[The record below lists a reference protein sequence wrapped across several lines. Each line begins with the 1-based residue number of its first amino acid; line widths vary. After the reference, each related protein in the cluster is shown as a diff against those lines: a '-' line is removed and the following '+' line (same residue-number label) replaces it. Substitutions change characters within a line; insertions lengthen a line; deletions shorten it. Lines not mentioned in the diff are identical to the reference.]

1 MPMHHLYRSL
11 FTPIIIILLS
21 GSLFFLG
28 LYPDISTIFGG
39 IALFLIGM
47 EYLESGFKNF
57 SGSLLEKVLENF
69 TNTTPKAIGTGFL
82 TTAIL
87 QSSSLISVIIISFL
101 SAELISLTS
110 AVGVVFGSNIGTTA
124 TAWIVSIFGL
134 KVKIS
139 IYAMPM
145 LVVGILIPMFL
156 KASSWRGIASI
167 LIGLGIIF
175 LGIGYMKEGFETLK
189 EGIDLAQ
196 YAMAGYAGIFVYVLV
211 GTMATVVIQ
220 SSSAT
225 MAIIITALAAGQIDY
240 ANALALAI
248 GANLGTTVTA
258 ALASLKSNENGKR
271 LAVAHFIF
279 NGFTAIIAIAFIYQ
293 LTELVDHLAVMI
305 GIDSENYML
314 KLALFHTIFNVIGVL
329 SVSPFIGILVKFL
342 NTLFIPMGSKKG
354 KPKYL
359 DDSVLALPSTALSAM
374 VMETKHLYE
383 NAFEIIAR
391 GLNLKKKNIL
401 SSMDLDDVVRDL
413 YASSSIDID
422 DFYYYWIK
430 GLYGE
435 IIDFSTK
442 AQVNMSPEYIEELY
456 KLKLANR
463 DIVEAIKGTK
473 HLQKNL
479 LKYTSG
485 RNKYIK
491 EQYSD
496 IRKGLAELLRHI
508 NTIATTD
515 EEDVIMLLLSKA
527 KVHTEK
533 YDIITNG
540 TLDRLIR
547 KGLITKQ
554 MATSLMNDSDYAYQ
568 ISKNLI
574 AMAEIL
580 FIDMGS
586 DLKKLHD
593 VMRISDEEA
602 ESIVHQKDH
611 F

>member
-1 MPMHHLYRSL
+1 MLIHNLYKS
-11 FTPIIIILLS
+11 FFAPIIILLLL
-21 GSLFFLG
+21 GSLFLLG
-28 LYPDISTIFGG
+28 LYPDISTILGG

-47 EYLESGFKNF
+47 EYMESGFKAF
-57 SGSLLEKVLENF
+57 SGGLLEKVLGEF
-69 TNTTPKAIGTGFL
+69 TSSTPKAIGTGFF
-82 TTAIL
+82 TTAIV
-87 QSSSLISVIIISFL
+87 QSSSLISIILISFL

-110 AVGVVFGSNIGTTA
+110 AVGVVFGSNIGTTT
-124 TAWIVSIFGL
+124 TAWLISAFGL
-134 KVKIS
+134 KIKIS
-139 IYAMPM
+139 VYAMPM
-145 LVVGILIPMFL
+145 LIIGIFIPMLL
-156 KASSWRGIASI
+156 KESNWRGIASV

-211 GTMATVVIQ
+211 GAVATVVIQ

-225 MAIIITALAAGQIDY
+225 MAIIITALATGQIDY
-240 ANALALAI
+240 ANALALTI

-279 NGFTAIIAIAFIYQ
+279 NSVTGIIAILFIYQ
-293 LTELVDHLAVMI
+293 LADLVDYLAAFI
-305 GIDSENYML
+305 GIGSEDYTL

-329 SVSPFIGILVKFL
+329 AVSPFITILVRFL
-342 NTLFIPMGSKKG
+342 NTLFIPKGSNKG

-359 DDSVLALPSTALSAM
+359 DDAVLPLPSTALSAII
-374 VMETKHLYE
+374 METKHLYE
-383 NAFEIIAR
+383 NAFDIITH
-391 GLNLKKKNIL
+391 GLNLKKNNIL
-401 SSMDLDDVVRDL
+401 SSMDLDDVVKDL
-413 YASSSIDID
+413 YSSGPIDID
-422 DFYYYWIK
+422 NFYNYWIK
-430 GLYGE
+430 GLYGD

-442 AQVNMSPEYIEELY
+442 AQVNMPPEYIEELY

-479 LKYTSG
+479 LKYDSS
-485 RNKYIK
+485 RNEYIK
-491 EQYSD
+491 EQYDD
-496 IRKGLAELLRHI
+496 IRKGLAELLRSI

-527 KVHTEK
+527 KIHAER

-547 KGLITKQ
+547 KGLITNK
-554 MATSLMNDSDYAYQ
+554 MATSLMNDSDYAYR

-574 AMAEIL
+574 AMAEVL
-580 FIDMGS
+580 FINMGS
-586 DLKKLHD
+586 DLKKLHED
-593 VMRISDEEA
+593 IGISDEEVEVIA
-602 ESIVHQKDH
+602 HKKDH
-611 F
+611 L